1 MLPGIL
7 SIYSRKPGAQT
18 SKGTRLS
25 QAQPTVQ
32 SVCDAG
38 NDAAQSGALVADAF
52 VADVLVADVL
62 VAGGGPAGSVAALA
76 LARAGRSVLLLEK
89 GRHPRFHIGESL
101 LPMSMPLLEQ
111 LGLRERAER
120 IGLVKRGADFPTDG
134 RGGFNVFRFRRS
146 LNPTFP
152 HALQVR
158 RAEFDE
164 LLFGAARE
172 AGVRA
177 CEGVEVRAVQFG
189 AQGVRATV
197 VDADGTTRACRARY
211 FIDATGRDTL
221 LGTSLRL
228 KRRDR
233 GHQSAALFA
242 HFTGVRRREGE
253 DAGNI
258 SIYRTGDGW
267 IWVIPLP
274 GEASSVGLVCGPD
287 TLRTRG
293 TDATQFLLD
302 QLRAVPGLAER
313 VQGARLLGHLQ
324 ATGNYSYSCR
334 RYAGPGWVLVGDAL
348 GFLDPVFS
356 AGVHMALVT
365 ALDAAQLAD
374 AVLDAPARERALQS
388 AYEARHRAAMRRISW
403 FIRRFNTPVMR
414 RLFSTPRND
423 WRVEEAMIA
432 MLAGDLHRDGGIA
445 WRLRVFKLI
454 YGLHALRYPRLA
466 LAGVRQCWRRARETW
481 RPQEQRA

>member
-1 MLPGIL
+1 MVQPGDDAW
-7 SIYSRKPGAQT
+7 PGE
-18 SKGTRLS
+18 
-25 QAQPTVQ
+25 QPA
-32 SVCDAG
+32 AG
-38 NDAAQSGALVADAF
+38 HAAANEAVAVDP

-89 GRHPRFHIGESL
+89 GHHPRFHIGESL

-120 IGLVKRGADFPTDG
+120 LGLVKRGADFPTDG
-134 RGGFNVFRFRRS
+134 QGGFNVFRFRRS
-146 LNPTFP
+146 LNPTFT

-158 RAEFDE
+158 RAEFDA

-172 AGVRA
+172 SGVRA
-177 CEGVEVRAVQFG
+177 CEGLEVRNVRFT
-189 AQGVRATV
+189 AQGVLAEA
-197 VDADGTTRACRARY
+197 VDDAGNVRPCRARY

-221 LGTSLRL
+221 LGNRLRI

-242 HFTGVRRREGE
+242 HFEGVRRREGE

-274 GEASSVGLVCGPD
+274 GDASSIGLVCGPD
-287 TLRTRG
+287 TLRARG
-293 TDATQFLLD
+293 SDGAQFLLD

-334 RYAGPGWVLVGDAL
+334 RYAGPRWMLVGDAL

-365 ALDAAQLAD
+365 ALDAARLVD
-374 AVLDAPARERALQS
+374 EVLEAPARERALQA
-388 AYEARHRAAMRRISW
+388 AYEARHRAAMRRVSW
-403 FIRRFNTPVMR
+403 FIRRFNAPVMR
-414 RLFSTPRND
+414 RLFAAPRND
-423 WRVEEAMIA
+423 WRIEEAVIA
-432 MLAGDLHRDGGIA
+432 MLAGDLHRDDGIA
-445 WRLRVFKLI
+445 WRLRVFKFI
-454 YGLHALRYPRLA
+454 YLLQVLRHPRLA
-466 LAGVRQCWRRARETW
+466 LAGLRARRGRARETW
-481 RPQEQRA
+481 PTDAQRA